1 MKPTFSIIFFTVISG
16 AGLGFLSL
24 LSLADLC
31 PADTLPRPALT
42 SGIAA
47 AFALISIGLA
57 SSALHLARPSNAWR
71 ALSRFR
77 TSWLSREAVLAV
89 ALVGTTLLYGGIAA
103 STAGVALR
111 LPVAALVCVLCVAVL
126 FCTAMIYA
134 SLKPIRQWHTR
145 WTPACYLLLGHW
157 SGALLLLAFAI
168 AYGAAVPPYAWM
180 AAAIGVAALVA
191 KLAYWRAIATDAGT
205 LTLERAIGV
214 REGVRPPGGAVGPPQ
229 GARPLG
235 GAARSDVRGDPASI
249 AQARLFDLGH
259 SHPTFLTHE
268 FGFTL
273 ARKHARALRA
283 LSLALVFAVPALAW
297 IAGARS
303 AGAVSLLSLVCI
315 LGLFAER
322 WLFFAEAR
330 HTVRLYHGDAR
341 T

>member
-16 AGLGFLSL
+16 AGLGLLSL
-24 LSLADLC
+24 LSLADLF
-31 PADTLPRPALT
+31 PGEMFPRRALT

-47 AFALISIGLA
+47 AFALISVGLA
-57 SSALHLARPSNAWR
+57 SSVLHLAKPSNAWR
-71 ALSRFR
+71 AFSRFR
-77 TSWLSREAVLAV
+77 TSWLSREAVLSASLV
-89 ALVGTTLLYGGIAA
+89 AATLLYGAIAA
-103 STAGVALR
+103 FTTAGDALR
-111 LPVAALVCVLCVAVL
+111 LPVAAIVWVLCIAVL
-126 FCTAMIYA
+126 FCTAMIYT

-157 SGALLLLAFAI
+157 SGALLLLALAI
-168 AYGAAVPPYAWM
+168 AFGAAAAAYAWL
-180 AAAIGVAALVA
+180 AAAIGIAALVA
-191 KLAYWRAIATDAGT
+191 KLGYWRAIAADPGA

-214 REGVRPPGGAVGPPQ
+214 REGVRPPGM
-229 GARPLG
+229 
-235 GAARSDVRGDPASI
+235 SI

-259 SHPTFLTHE
+259 THGTFLTHE
-268 FGFTL
+268 FGFTI

-303 AGAVSLLSLVCI
+303 AGAVSLLALLCI
-315 LGLFAER
+315 FGLLAER